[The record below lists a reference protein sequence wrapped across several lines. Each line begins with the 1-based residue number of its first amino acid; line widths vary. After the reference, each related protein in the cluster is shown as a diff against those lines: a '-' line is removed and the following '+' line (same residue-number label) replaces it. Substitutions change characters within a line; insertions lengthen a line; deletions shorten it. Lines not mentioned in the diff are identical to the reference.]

1 MEETL
6 HNHEKRISELEKTS
20 IRTEERHNNLM
31 EKLDSL
37 TGILKWVGITSAG
50 AMVSIFIFV
59 IQQNLK

>member
-6 HNHEKRISELEKTS
+6 HDHEKRISALEKTS

>member
-6 HNHEKRISELEKTS
+6 HDHEKRISELEKTS

-31 EKLDSL
+31 EKLDNL

-50 AMVSIFIFV
+50 QWVVF
-59 IQQNLK
+59 LYL